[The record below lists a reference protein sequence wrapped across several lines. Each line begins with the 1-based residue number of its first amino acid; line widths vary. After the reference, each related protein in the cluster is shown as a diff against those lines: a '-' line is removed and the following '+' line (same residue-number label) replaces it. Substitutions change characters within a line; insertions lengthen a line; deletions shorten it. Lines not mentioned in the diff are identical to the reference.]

1 MGLQGQKASRPRRRR
16 RRSLLEQRAL
26 IPVLLCGVAAASYFG
41 RQSEQHPLP
50 TVHRQGDYRASAPN
64 GCNIKGNISVETGER
79 IYHMP
84 GQRYYNETVI
94 NSAKGERWFCSQWQA
109 WWAGWRKSKV

>member
-1 MGLQGQKASRPRRRR
+1 MGLQGNKASQPRRRR
-16 RRSLLEQRAL
+16 KRSLLEQRAL
-26 IPVLLCGVAAASYFG
+26 IPVLLCGVAAASYFVP
-41 RQSEQHPLP
+41 QSEQHALP
-50 TVHRQGDYRASAPN
+50 TVHRSGGSIAPN

-84 GQRYYNETVI
+84 GQRYYDETVV
-94 NSAKGERWFCSQWQA
+94 NPAKGERWFCSQWEA

>member
-1 MGLQGQKASRPRRRR
+1 MGQQGHKGQQWRRK
-16 RRSLLEQRAL
+16 RSLLQQRAL
-26 IPVLLCGVAAASYFG
+26 IPVVLCGVAGAAYFAP
-41 RQSEQHPLP
+41 QSDQHRLP
-50 TVHRQGDYRASAPN
+50 TVHHQGDSNAPN

-84 GQRYYNETVI
+84 GQRYYNETVV
-94 NSAKGERWFCSQWQA
+94 NPNKGERWFCSQWDA

>member
-1 MGLQGQKASRPRRRR
+1 MGLHGQKASPPKRR

-26 IPVLLCGVAAASYFG
+26 IPVLLCGVAAAGYFMP
-41 RQSEQHPLP
+41 QSEQHPLP
-50 TVHRQGDYRASAPN
+50 TVHRQGGSRAQG
-64 GCNIKGNISVETGER
+64 GCNIKGNISVVTGER

-84 GQRYYNETVI
+84 GQRYYNETVV
-94 NSAKGERWFCSQWQA
+94 NPAKGERWFCSQWAA